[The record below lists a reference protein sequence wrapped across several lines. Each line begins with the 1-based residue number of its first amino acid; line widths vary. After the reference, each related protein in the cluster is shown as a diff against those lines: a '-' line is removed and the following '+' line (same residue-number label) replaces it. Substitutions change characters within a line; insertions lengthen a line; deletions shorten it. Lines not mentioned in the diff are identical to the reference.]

1 MNDSEATFVY
11 HEEVA
16 RGFSTSPH
24 RDQLRNRLRKE
35 YSRLPKEVQDEVVAK
50 INKIKTEQS
59 VVDRERIRTEGFWR
73 SQSIDFHL
81 EEGDLDDENVQKAL
95 EHLDT
100 FLHRTRSLIRF
111 LNELIDTY
119 QKYGFPQES
128 IDWVRG
134 RIAWLNPEIVNLED
148 EVKKLTEYLLESDEE
163 SDEDSDDFLH
173 EPLSEEDGFEGNWIG
188 LIDLGGGMSRAGF
201 WARFGRNGVV
211 IDVSLLNEDFFQDSK
226 YFC

>member
-1 MNDSEATFVY
+1 MNDSEATFVF

-50 INKIKTEQS
+50 VNKIKTEQS
-59 VVDRERIRTEGFWR
+59 VVDRERKRTESFWR
-73 SQSIDFHL
+73 SQGIDFHL
-81 EEGDLDDENVQKAL
+81 EEGDLDDEDVHKAL

-100 FLHRTRSLIRF
+100 FLHRIRSLRRF

-119 QKYGFPQES
+119 QKYGFPGES
-128 IDWVRG
+128 VDWVRG
-134 RIAWLNPEIVNLED
+134 KIAWLNPEIVNLED
-148 EVKKLTEYLLESDEE
+148 EVKKLTEYLQESDEE
-163 SDEDSDDFLH
+163 SDDFLD
-173 EPLSEEDGFEGNWIG
+173 ESLPEEDGFEGNWIG
-188 LIDLGGGMSRAGF
+188 LIDLGGGMSRAGL

-211 IDVSLLNEDFFQDSK
+211 IDVSLKKHFQNSK
-226 YFC
+226 SFR